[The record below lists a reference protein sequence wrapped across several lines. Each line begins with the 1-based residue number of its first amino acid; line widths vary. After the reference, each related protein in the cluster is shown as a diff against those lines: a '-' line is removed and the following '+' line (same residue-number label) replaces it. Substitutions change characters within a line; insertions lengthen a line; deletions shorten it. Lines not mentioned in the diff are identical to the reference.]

1 MTFYKPLTPAFR
13 SDITD
18 GIHKKHDR
26 VKRLSAERLSQYTEN
41 RADPVR
47 KVNKRT
53 S

>member
-1 MTFYKPLTPAFR
+1 MTFYKPLTSAFR
-13 SDITD
+13 FDIAA

-26 VKRLSAERLSQYTEN
+26 VKRLPAERISQYTEN
-41 RADPVR
+41 RTDPVR